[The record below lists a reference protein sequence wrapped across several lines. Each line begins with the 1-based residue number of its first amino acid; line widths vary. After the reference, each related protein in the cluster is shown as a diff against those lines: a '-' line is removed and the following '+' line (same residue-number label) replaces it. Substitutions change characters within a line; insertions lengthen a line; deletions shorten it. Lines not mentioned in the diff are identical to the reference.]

1 MFYCSECHGPW
12 YVPPSWGTWLE
23 QKPGGCLST
32 ALWPKLYSCGRFFAF
47 DIHSIFTKP
56 FLDSCRALKFLL
68 LLSQVA
74 WSSSTSL
81 TTGSPPSGS
90 FSSSLDLLDLLHLHL
105 LLRRVQLRRLP
116 KLTVL
121 NLSNNL
127 IASVNPNTFPKNSQ
141 LRTLNLA
148 SNSIEVS
155 SSKRCPDEKQLII
168 ERKKTRSYSLFV
180 QILEAGC
187 LDQLSKL
194 EELKLS
200 RNRLSSLPK
209 MVTIFSLL
217 QPSSSSLSTFLLAQC
232 HP

>member
-1 MFYCSECHGPW
+1 MPAIKPRSSCCSFLK
-12 YVPPSWGTWLE
+12 S
-23 QKPGGCLST
+23 PGQ
-32 ALWPKLYSCGRFFAF
+32 ARPR
-47 DIHSIFTKP
+47 
-56 FLDSCRALKFLL
+56 
-68 LLSQVA
+68 SQPDHLPQV
-74 WSSSTSL
+74 L
-81 TTGSPPSGS
+81 
-90 FSSSLDLLDLLHLHL
+90 SSSLDHLDLLHLHF

-168 ERKKTRSYSLFV
+168 EKKTRSYLFFI

-209 MVTIFSLL
+209 MVTKI
-217 QPSSSSLSTFLLAQC
+217 SLSS
-232 HP
+232 

>member
-1 MFYCSECHGPW
+1 MSGQARPRPQPDHLP
-12 YVPPSWGTWLE
+12 
-23 QKPGGCLST
+23 
-32 ALWPKLYSCGRFFAF
+32 
-47 DIHSIFTKP
+47 
-56 FLDSCRALKFLL
+56 
-68 LLSQVA
+68 QV
-74 WSSSTSL
+74 L
-81 TTGSPPSGS
+81 
-90 FSSSLDLLDLLHLHL
+90 SSSLDLLDLLHLHL

-155 SSKRCPDEKQLII
+155 SSKRCPDQKQLII
-168 ERKKTRSYSLFV
+168 ERKKKTRSYSLFV

>member
-1 MFYCSECHGPW
+1 MYFCSECHGPW
-12 YVPPSWGTWLE
+12 HVPPSWGTWLE

-56 FLDSCRALKFLL
+56 FLDSFQALKFLL
-68 LLSQVA
+68 LLFQVA
-74 WSSSTSL
+74 LSSSTSL

-90 FSSSLDLLDLLHLHL
+90 FSSSLDLLDLLDLHL

-141 LRTLNLA
+141 LSTLNLA

-168 ERKKTRSYSLFV
+168 ERTKKLVLIHYLFRSLRLAVWTSWASL
-180 QILEAGC
+180 
-187 LDQLSKL
+187 
-194 EELKLS
+194 
-200 RNRLSSLPK
+200 RNWSWAETDSPPCQK
-209 MVTIFSLL
+209 W
-217 QPSSSSLSTFLLAQC
+217 
-232 HP
+232 

>member
-1 MFYCSECHGPW
+1 MYF
-12 YVPPSWGTWLE
+12 
-23 QKPGGCLST
+23 
-32 ALWPKLYSCGRFFAF
+32 CGRFFAF
-47 DIHSIFTKP
+47 DIHSTFTKP
-56 FLDSCRALKFLL
+56 FLASCQALKFLL
-68 LLSQVA
+68 LLSQVV

-90 FSSSLDLLDLLHLHL
+90 FSSSLDLLDLLDLHL

-155 SSKRCPDEKQLII
+155 SSKRCPVEKQLII
-168 ERKKTRSYSLFV
+168 EERTRSYSIFV

-209 MVTIFSLL
+209 MVTILSLL
-217 QPSSSSLSTFLLAQC
+217 QPSSSSLSTFLLAHKAFLTLVIIGDLLRC
-232 HP
+232 SSTWRACACSS

>member
-1 MFYCSECHGPW
+1 MIYKQ
-12 YVPPSWGTWLE
+12 L
-23 QKPGGCLST
+23 Q
-32 ALWPKLYSCGRFFAF
+32 KLYFCSRFFAF
-47 DIHSIFTKP
+47 HIHSTFTKP
-56 FLDSCRALKFLL
+56 SLASCQALKFLL
-68 LLSQVA
+68 LLFQVA

-90 FSSSLDLLDLLHLHL
+90 FSSSLDLLDLLDLHL

-155 SSKRCPDEKQLII
+155 SSKTCPDEKQLNI
-168 ERKKTRSYSLFV
+168 EEKTRSYSIFV

>member
-1 MFYCSECHGPW
+1 MYF
-12 YVPPSWGTWLE
+12 
-23 QKPGGCLST
+23 
-32 ALWPKLYSCGRFFAF
+32 CGRFFAF
-47 DIHSIFTKP
+47 DIHSTFTKP
-56 FLDSCRALKFLL
+56 FLASCQALKFLL

-141 LRTLNLA
+141 LSTLNLA

-155 SSKRCPDEKQLII
+155 SSERCPDKKQLII
-168 ERKKTRSYSLFV
+168 EEKKLVLIHYLFRSL
-180 QILEAGC
+180 
-187 LDQLSKL
+187 
-194 EELKLS
+194 
-200 RNRLSSLPK
+200 RLAVWTS
-209 MVTIFSLL
+209 
-217 QPSSSSLSTFLLAQC
+217 
-232 HP
+232 